1 MPEESL
7 REIFLNY
14 KEYPLSKEIGVYL
27 INPERNKKDK
37 LLSQIGYSIL
47 QNKENDNND
56 LDIMKQL
63 SQENFSIFLLYGLKH
78 FYSIG
83 IDSMREMMINKLKQ
97 DNKLKIQI
105 LKKLKGSDN

>member
-1 MPEESL
+1 
-7 REIFLNY
+7 
-14 KEYPLSKEIGVYL
+14 
-27 INPERNKKDK
+27 
-37 LLSQIGYSIL
+37 
-47 QNKENDNND
+47 
-56 LDIMKQL
+56 MKQL